1 VGCAFL
7 GFFNNRQAKG
17 ETLDV
22 VFAAR
27 SVNHLIEELMR
38 LPGVGE
44 KTAQRLAFHLLKAS
58 KKEAETLALAI
69 LSVKEKI
76 RRCSLCHGITEDD
89 PCSICGDPK
98 RDRTLLCVVEEPSDI
113 FAFEKLREYRGLYH
127 VLGGALSPLEG
138 VGPEDLTIAQLVARL
153 KGEGVQE
160 VIIATNPNLEGE
172 ATAMYLSKVL
182 KSLALK
188 VTRLAHGLP
197 IGSALEYADEV
208 TLLKS
213 LEGRRE
219 L

>member
-1 VGCAFL
+1 M
-7 GFFNNRQAKG
+7 
-17 ETLDV
+17 
-22 VFAAR
+22 FAAR
-27 SVNHLIEELMR
+27 SVTQLIEELMR

-58 KKEAETLALAI
+58 KQEAEALALAI

-76 RRCSLCHGITEDD
+76 RRCSQCYGITEED
-89 PCSICGDPK
+89 PCPICSDPK
-98 RDRTLLCVVEEPSDI
+98 RDRMLLSVVEEPADI

-138 VGPEDLTIAQLVARL
+138 IGPEDLTIPQLTRRL
-153 KGEGVQE
+153 QAGEIQE
-160 VIIATNPNLEGE
+160 VIVATNPNLEGE

-182 KSLALK
+182 KPLSVK

>member
-1 VGCAFL
+1 
-7 GFFNNRQAKG
+7 
-17 ETLDV
+17 
-22 VFAAR
+22 VFAANTVTR
-27 SVNHLIEELMR
+27 LIEELMR

-44 KTAQRLAFHLLKAS
+44 KTAQRLAFHLLKTS
-58 KKEAETLALAI
+58 KKEAEALALAI

-76 RRCSLCHGITEDD
+76 QRCSQCHGITEED
-89 PCSICGDPK
+89 PCALCTDPK
-98 RDRTLLCVVEEPSDI
+98 RDRTLLCVVEEPADI
-113 FAFEKLREYRGLYH
+113 FAFEKLREYGGLYH

-138 VGPEDLTIAQLVARL
+138 IGPEDLTVAQLVTRL
-153 KGEGVQE
+153 QQGESRE

-182 KSLALK
+182 KPLAVK

-219 L
+219 M

>member
-1 VGCAFL
+1 VL
-7 GFFNNRQAKG
+7 
-17 ETLDV
+17 TV
-22 VFAAR
+22 R
-27 SVNHLIEELMR
+27 SVTHLIEELMR

-58 KKEAETLALAI
+58 KKEAEALALAI

-76 RRCSLCHGITEDD
+76 RRCSLCHGITEED
-89 PCSICGDPK
+89 PCSICSNLT
-98 RDRTLLCVVEEPSDI
+98 RDQTSLCVVEEPADI
-113 FAFEKLREYRGLYH
+113 FAFEKLREYHGLYH

-138 VGPEDLTIAQLVARL
+138 IGPEDLTIPQLLARL
-153 KGEGVQE
+153 REGNIQE
-160 VIIATNPNLEGE
+160 VIVATNPNLEGE
-172 ATAMYLSKVL
+172 ATAMYLSRVL
-182 KSLALK
+182 KPLALK

>member
-1 VGCAFL
+1 
-7 GFFNNRQAKG
+7 
-17 ETLDV
+17 
-22 VFAAR
+22 
-27 SVNHLIEELMR
+27 MR

-58 KKEAETLALAI
+58 KQEAEALALAI
-69 LSVKEKI
+69 LAVKEKI
-76 RRCSLCHGITEDD
+76 RRCTQCYGITEED
-89 PCSICGDPK
+89 PCAICSDPK
-98 RDRTLLCVVEEPSDI
+98 RDRTLLSVVEEPADI

-138 VGPEDLTIAQLVARL
+138 VGPEDLTIPQLIRRL
-153 KGEGVQE
+153 QTGEIQE
-160 VIIATNPNLEGE
+160 VIVATNPNLEGE

-182 KSLALK
+182 KPSSAK

>member
-1 VGCAFL
+1 
-7 GFFNNRQAKG
+7 
-17 ETLDV
+17 

-27 SVNHLIEELMR
+27 SVTHLIEELMR

-44 KTAQRLAFHLLKAS
+44 KTAQRLAFHLLKTS
-58 KKEAETLALAI
+58 KKEAEALALAI
-69 LSVKEKI
+69 IAVKEKI
-76 RRCSLCHGITEDD
+76 QRCSLCHGITEDN
-89 PCSICGDPK
+89 PCIICRDPK
-98 RDRTLLCVVEEPSDI
+98 RDDSLLCVVEEAADI
-113 FAFEKLREYRGLYH
+113 FAFEKLREYHGRYH

-138 VGPEDLTIAQLVARL
+138 VGPEDLTISQLVNRL
-153 KGEGVQE
+153 RGGTVQE

-182 KSLALK
+182 RPMACRI
-188 VTRLAHGLP
+188 TRLAHGLP

>member
-1 VGCAFL
+1 
-7 GFFNNRQAKG
+7 
-17 ETLDV
+17 

-27 SVNHLIEELMR
+27 SVTQLIEELMR

-44 KTAQRLAFHLLKAS
+44 KTAQRLAFHMLKVP
-58 KKEAETLALAI
+58 KQEAEALALSI
-69 LSVKEKI
+69 LAVKEKI
-76 RRCSLCHGITEDD
+76 HRCSRCYGITEEE
-89 PCSICGDPK
+89 PCSICTDPK
-98 RDRTLLCVVEEPSDI
+98 RDRTLLSVVEEAADI

-138 VGPEDLTIAQLVARL
+138 VGPEDLTIPQLLTRL
-153 KGEGVQE
+153 RAGEIQE
-160 VIIATNPNLEGE
+160 VIVATNPNLEGE

-182 KSLALK
+182 RPLAVK

>member
-1 VGCAFL
+1 
-7 GFFNNRQAKG
+7 
-17 ETLDV
+17 

-27 SVNHLIEELMR
+27 SVTQLIEELMR

-44 KTAQRLAFHLLKAS
+44 KTAQRLAFHLLKVP
-58 KKEAETLALAI
+58 KQEAEALALSI
-69 LSVKEKI
+69 LTVKEKI
-76 RRCSLCHGITEDD
+76 RRCSQCCGITEED
-89 PCSICGDPK
+89 PCLICSDPK
-98 RDRTLLCVVEEPSDI
+98 RDRMLLSVVEEAADT

-138 VGPEDLTIAQLVARL
+138 IGPEDLTIPQLLTRL
-153 KGEGVQE
+153 RGGEIQE
-160 VIIATNPNLEGE
+160 VIVATNPNLEGE

-182 KSLALK
+182 KPLAVK

-197 IGSALEYADEV
+197 VGSALEYADEV

>member
-1 VGCAFL
+1 
-7 GFFNNRQAKG
+7 
-17 ETLDV
+17 
-22 VFAAR
+22 
-27 SVNHLIEELMR
+27 LIEELMR

-44 KTAQRLAFHLLKAS
+44 KTAQRLAFHLLKVP
-58 KKEAETLALAI
+58 KQEAEALALSI
-69 LSVKEKI
+69 LAVKEKI
-76 RRCSLCHGITEDD
+76 HRCSQCYGITEEE
-89 PCSICGDPK
+89 PCLICSDPK
-98 RDRTLLCVVEEPSDI
+98 RDRMLLSVVEEPADI
-113 FAFEKLREYRGLYH
+113 FAFEKLREYHGLYH

-138 VGPEDLTIAQLVARL
+138 VGPEDLTIPQLLTRL
-153 KGEGVQE
+153 RAGEIQE

-182 KSLALK
+182 KPLAGK

-197 IGSALEYADEV
+197 IGSVLEYADEV

>member
-1 VGCAFL
+1 M
-7 GFFNNRQAKG
+7 
-17 ETLDV
+17 
-22 VFAAR
+22 FAAR
-27 SVNHLIEELMR
+27 SVTQLIEELMR

-44 KTAQRLAFHLLKAS
+44 KTAQRLAFHLLKTS
-58 KKEAETLALAI
+58 KKEAEALALAI

-76 RRCSLCHGITEDD
+76 RRCSLCYGITEED
-89 PCSICGDPK
+89 PCHLCTDPQ
-98 RDRTLLCVVEEPSDI
+98 RDQTLLCVVEEAADI

-138 VGPEDLTIAQLVARL
+138 VGPEDLTIAQLRGRL
-153 KGEGVQE
+153 QQGEVQE
-160 VIIATNPNLEGE
+160 VIVATNPNLEGE
-172 ATAMYLSKVL
+172 ATAMYLAKVL
-182 KSLALK
+182 KPGTVK
-188 VTRLAHGLP
+188 ITRLAHGLP

>member
-1 VGCAFL
+1 ML
-7 GFFNNRQAKG
+7 
-17 ETLDV
+17 
-22 VFAAR
+22 AAR
-27 SVNHLIEELMR
+27 SVTQLIEELMR

-44 KTAQRLAFHLLKAS
+44 KTAQRLAFHLLKVP
-58 KKEAETLALAI
+58 KQEAEALALSI
-69 LSVKEKI
+69 LAVKQKI
-76 RRCSLCHGITEDD
+76 RRCSQCFGITEEE
-89 PCSICGDPK
+89 PCLICTDPK
-98 RDRTLLCVVEEPSDI
+98 RDRMLLSVVEEAADI

-138 VGPEDLTIAQLVARL
+138 VGPEDLTIPQLLTRL
-153 KGEGVQE
+153 RTGEMQE

-182 KSLALK
+182 KPLSVK